1 MFIIYDDCALKDLYD
16 TFQPQEVH
24 NLSAILME
32 SNATQTT
39 QVSLTSGTLTSASFN
54 FHLSLNIFRRNGTKK
69 VSLSSV
75 VNFHVKSEYS
85 TLAHTTQEYCFWRA
99 LIGCL

>member
-1 MFIIYDDCALKDLYD
+1 MFIICDDCALKDLHD

-69 VSLSSV
+69 VSLSG
-75 VNFHVKSEYS
+75 VNFHGKSEYS
-85 TLAHTTQEYCFWRA
+85 TLAHTTQEYCFRRA
-99 LIGCL
+99 LIGCF